1 MAKDALRLRKRLV
14 RLVEEFP
21 GLHLREIA
29 RQAEMS
35 EALALYHLDQLED
48 AGVVE
53 SRTEEQFRR
62 FFPSAGPGI
71 EEADRDLMALL
82 RQRVPLQVAL
92 LLLDKGEATHGDITK
107 ELDLAKSTVSYHL
120 DKLNKAEF
128 VTTTEGGTF
137 RLEEPRRVERLLLRW
152 EPPRS
157 LTDRFTTLWTR
168 FYRGRR

>member
-1 MAKDALRLRKRLV
+1 MAKDALGIRKRLV
-14 RLVEEFP
+14 QLVEKFP

-35 EALALYHLDQLED
+35 EALALYHLDQLEE

-62 FFPSAGPGI
+62 FFPAEAPSV
-71 EEADRDLMALL
+71 EEEDRDLMALL
-82 RQRVPLQVAL
+82 RQRVPLQIAL
-92 LLLDKGEATHGDITK
+92 YMLDVGKATHGDITK
-107 ELDLAKSTVSYHL
+107 ELQLAKSTVSYHL
-120 DKLNKAEF
+120 DKLANADF
-128 VTTTEGGTF
+128 VLQEEGKF
-137 RLEEPRRVERLLLRW
+137 RLREPRRVERLLLRW
-152 EPPRS
+152 EPPQS

>member
-1 MAKDALRLRKRLV
+1 MAKDALGIRKRLV
-14 RLVEEFP
+14 HMVEEFP

-35 EALALYHLDQLED
+35 EALALYHLDQLEEN
-48 AGVVE
+48 GVVE

-62 FFPSAGPGI
+62 FFPADTPSI
-71 EEADRDLMALL
+71 EEEDRDLMALL
-82 RQRVPLQVAL
+82 RQRVPLQIAL
-92 LLLDKGEATHGDITK
+92 YLLDVGSATHGQVTDQ
-107 ELDLAKSTVSYHL
+107 LQLAKSTVSYHL
-120 DKLNKAEF
+120 EKLGKADF
-128 VTTTEGGTF
+128 VTQEQGRF
-137 RLEEPRRVERLLLRW
+137 RLREPRRVERLLLRW

>member
-1 MAKDALRLRKRLV
+1 MAKDALGIRKRLV
-14 RLVEEFP
+14 QLVEQFP

-35 EALALYHLDQLED
+35 EALALYHLDQLEEG
-48 AGVVE
+48 GVVE

-62 FFPSAGPGI
+62 FFPVEAPSI
-71 EEADRDLMALL
+71 EERDRDLMALL
-82 RQRVPLQVAL
+82 RQRVPLQIAL
-92 LLLDKGEATHGDITK
+92 YLLAEGEATHGDITDQL
-107 ELDLAKSTVSYHL
+107 ELAKSTVSYHL
-120 DKLNKAEF
+120 DKLGKADF
-128 VTTTEGGTF
+128 VTQEAGRF
-137 RLEEPRRVERLLLRW
+137 RLREPRRVERLLLRW